1 MASGNDINLL
11 AIESAISGGSIALFR
26 GNDYVNGSAGGRSV
40 SRAEDLL
47 PNIESLLNESEVS
60 RNDLG
65 RIAISL
71 GPGSYTGLR
80 IGIATVMGLCRGL
93 GIDHVG
99 VPLIDA
105 IFGCYPNEPALVALP
120 MGRTDIFLTD
130 AGSSISKV
138 ISLDGLQQE
147 VDRRPGIRLRAHSD
161 LIPDLIK
168 AYPDVVDIGTN
179 LARFIAAAAVN
190 LPMSTTLE
198 PIYIQNPR
206 FGNALP
212 S

>member
-1 MASGNDINLL
+1 VANLSDTYIL
-11 AIESAISGGSIALFR
+11 AIESAISGGSISLSTR
-26 GNDYVNGSAGGRSV
+26 GEIIAESVGGTSV

-47 PNIESLLNESEVS
+47 PNIETLLHESGVGRHEIH
-60 RNDLG
+60 

-93 GIDHVG
+93 GIGHVG

-105 IFGCYPNEPALVALP
+105 ILGCYPNEPTLVALP
-120 MGRTDIFLTD
+120 MGRTDIFLAD
-130 AGSSISKV
+130 DRSSISKV
-138 ISLDGLQQE
+138 ISSDDLRHE
-147 VDRRPGIRLRAHSD
+147 IEHWPGIRLLAHSD

-168 AYPDVVDIGTN
+168 VPDVVDIGTN

>member
-1 MASGNDINLL
+1 
-11 AIESAISGGSIALFR
+11 
-26 GNDYVNGSAGGRSV
+26 
-40 SRAEDLL
+40 
-47 PNIESLLNESEVS
+47 
-60 RNDLG
+60 
-65 RIAISL
+65 
-71 GPGSYTGLR
+71 
-80 IGIATVMGLCRGL
+80 MGLCRGL
-93 GIDHVG
+93 GIGHVG

-105 IFGCYPNEPALVALP
+105 ILGCYPNEPTLVALP
-120 MGRTDIFLTD
+120 MGRTDIFLAD
-130 AGSSISKV
+130 NRSSISKV
-138 ISLDGLQQE
+138 ISSDDLRHE
-147 VDRRPGIRLRAHSD
+147 IEHWPGIRLLAHSD

-168 AYPDVVDIGTN
+168 VPDVVDIGTN